1 MNGWLAAAAAAL
13 ALIGICHSWLGER
26 KIIGPLLLRSQESGS
41 HHIGGGTR
49 RIIRGAWHLTSV
61 TWIGGAL
68 IFLVIGAN
76 DLTDATRGILML
88 TTLLYGSISVYLLLS
103 TKGRHVAW
111 PLFLAVSVFGAM
123 PLIGAS

>member
-1 MNGWLAAAAAAL
+1 LNGWLICAAAAL
-13 ALIGICHSWLGER
+13 ATIGVCHSWLGER
-26 KIIGPLLLRSQESGS
+26 KIIGPLLLRSQDAGS
-41 HHIGGGTR
+41 HHMGRGTR

-76 DLTDATRGILML
+76 NLTDATRGILVL

-111 PLFLAVSVFGAM
+111 PLFLAVSVFSAM
-123 PLIGAS
+123 PLVGAG

>member
-1 MNGWLAAAAAAL
+1 MDWCA
-13 ALIGICHSWLGER
+13 
-26 KIIGPLLLRSQESGS
+26 P
-41 HHIGGGTR
+41 
-49 RIIRGAWHLTSV
+49 
-61 TWIGGAL
+61 
-68 IFLVIGAN
+68 IFLVIRAN

-111 PLFLAVSVFGAM
+111 PLFLAVSVFGTM

>member
-1 MNGWLAAAAAAL
+1 MG
-13 ALIGICHSWLGER
+13 R
-26 KIIGPLLLRSQESGS
+26 
-41 HHIGGGTR
+41 GTR

-76 DLTDATRGILML
+76 NLTDATRGILVL

-123 PLIGAS
+123 PLVGAG

>member
-1 MNGWLAAAAAAL
+1 MG
-13 ALIGICHSWLGER
+13 R
-26 KIIGPLLLRSQESGS
+26 
-41 HHIGGGTR
+41 GTR

-76 DLTDATRGILML
+76 NLTDATRGILVL

-111 PLFLAVSVFGAM
+111 PLFLAVSVFSAM
-123 PLIGAS
+123 PLVGAG